1 MNKLYMY
8 DNNTGIIIPNKLGT
22 VPIEVLIADSVKGL
36 HNLIE
41 NKSKLFCVFT
51 HIPDADI
58 IVPNEH
64 EVSIVKKIL
73 ELDSSDKEYVVI
85 AKSSVS
91 WYTDKV
97 EKNIVISDSV
107 KMDDK
112 MFSSFFTIY
121 LDMLKDI
128 NKGVSHVQE
137 VKTQRT
143 IRPDIYYVVNT
154 RTNKINIKVPKLDDA
169 KKICDQNPCLVVKD
183 KTGKVIYK
191 SKFGKVKLIN
201 KAKPKTINSLTT
213 IDDRSSAKRTAVKI
227 SLR

>member
-8 DNNTGIIIPNKLGT
+8 DNNTGIIIPNKIGT
-22 VPIEVLIADSVKGL
+22 VPIEVLTADSVKGL

-41 NKSKLFCVFT
+41 NRSKLFCVFT
-51 HIPDADI
+51 HVPDADI
-58 IVPNEH
+58 VVPDEH
-64 EVSIVKKIL
+64 EVNIVKKIL
-73 ELDSSDKEYVVI
+73 ELDSSGKEYNVI
-85 AKSSVS
+85 AKASVS
-91 WYTDKV
+91 WYTDKA
-97 EKNIVISDSV
+97 EKNIIISDSV

-128 NKGVSHVQE
+128 NKGVSRVQE
-137 VKTQRT
+137 VKTQHPT
-143 IRPDIYYVVNT
+143 RPDIYYVVNT

-183 KTGKVIYK
+183 KTGKVVYK

-201 KAKPKTINSLTT
+201 KAKPKTINSLTM
-213 IDDRSSAKRTAVKI
+213 DDRSSAKRTAVKI
-227 SLR
+227 SLK

>member
-8 DNNTGIIIPNKLGT
+8 DNNTGIIIPNKIGT
-22 VPIEVLIADSVKGL
+22 VPIEVLTADSVKGL

-41 NKSKLFCVFT
+41 NRSKLFCVFT
-51 HIPDADI
+51 HVPDADI
-58 IVPNEH
+58 VVPDEH
-64 EVSIVKKIL
+64 EVNIVKKIL
-73 ELDSSDKEYVVI
+73 ELDSSGKEYNVI
-85 AKSSVS
+85 AKASVS
-91 WYTDKV
+91 WYTDKA
-97 EKNIVISDSV
+97 EKNIIISDSV

-128 NKGVSHVQE
+128 NKGVSRVQE
-137 VKTQRT
+137 VKTQHST
-143 IRPDIYYVVNT
+143 RPDIYYVVNT

-183 KTGKVIYK
+183 KTGKVVYK

-201 KAKPKTINSLTT
+201 KAKPKTINSLTM
-213 IDDRSSAKRTAVKI
+213 DDRSSAKRTAVKI
-227 SLR
+227 SLK

>member
-8 DNNTGIIIPNKLGT
+8 DNNTGIIIPNKIGT
-22 VPIEVLIADSVKGL
+22 VPIEVLTADSVKGL

-41 NKSKLFCVFT
+41 NRSKLFCVFT
-51 HIPDADI
+51 HVPDADI
-58 IVPNEH
+58 VVPNEH
-64 EVSIVKKIL
+64 EVNIVKKIL
-73 ELDSSDKEYVVI
+73 ELDSSGKEYNVI
-85 AKSSVS
+85 AKASVS
-91 WYTDKV
+91 WYTDKA
-97 EKNIVISDSV
+97 EKNIIISDSV

-128 NKGVSHVQE
+128 NKGVSRVQE
-137 VKTQRT
+137 VKSQHPT
-143 IRPDIYYVVNT
+143 RPDIYYVVNT

-183 KTGKVIYK
+183 KTGRVVYK

-201 KAKPKTINSLTT
+201 KAKPKTINSLTM
-213 IDDRSSAKRTAVKI
+213 DDRSSAKRTAVKI
-227 SLR
+227 SLK